1 MPREHLQDS
10 RADAGRLDFN
20 TQADALRQRFEDFIQ
35 RRQREA
41 LDAPR
46 ALLRLLESEPRNRP
60 AAKVEVVVDD
70 DSAVPGPV
78 DVELDPFR
86 PAPNAR
92 QEPGHGILPPAGLA
106 AVGDDERALHRERSG
121 TDILACPERSPRVCP
136 ARAVILRALC
146 APRRRA
152 PRSAGGARAGAATGR
167 AWRLRRRP
175 PANRS
180 ARSRP
185 SGTRPLPAPPPN
197 RRTRARRAP
206 RPAGRC

>member
-70 DSAVPGPV
+70 EGAVPGPV

-92 QEPGHGILPPAGLA
+92 QEPGHSVLPPAGLA
-106 AVGDDERALHRERSG
+106 AVGDDERALHRELSG
-121 TDILACPERSPRVCP
+121 TDILVCP

-152 PRSAGGARAGAATGR
+152 PRSAGGARAGAAAGR
-167 AWRLRRRP
+167 AWRVRR
-175 PANRS
+175 
-180 ARSRP
+180 
-185 SGTRPLPAPPPN
+185 GPPPPPPPKN
-197 RRTRARRAP
+197 P
-206 RPAGRC
+206 S

>member
-60 AAKVEVVVDD
+60 AAKGEVVVDD
-70 DSAVPGPV
+70 RGTVGGSGDI
-78 DVELDPFR
+78 ELDPFR
-86 PAPNAR
+86 PAPDAG
-92 QEPGHGILPPAGLA
+92 EKPGHGVFPPAGLA
-106 AVGDDERALHRERSG
+106 AVGDDERALHRELSV
-121 TDILACPERSPRVCP
+121 TDILVCP

-152 PRSAGGARAGAATGR
+152 PRSAGGARAGAAAAR

-175 PANRS
+175 PAHRS

-185 SGTRPLPAPPPN
+185 SGTRPLPA
-197 RRTRARRAP
+197 R
-206 RPAGRC
+206 